1 MDLQLTDKRA
11 LVTGSTAGI
20 GLAIAT
26 SLAREGAAVTVN
38 GRTQK
43 RVDDAVARIA
53 AEAPGARV
61 TGVAADLVTPEG
73 TQAVLA
79 ALPEAD
85 ILVNNL
91 GIFEPKPFAEIT
103 DDDWRLFLEVNVLT
117 GARLSRAY
125 LPGMRRRNW
134 GRVVFISSESG
145 INIPVEMIHYG
156 VTKTAQ
162 LALAR
167 GLAETTAGTAVTVNV
182 LAVRKRPPSPPASP
196 GRRRRP

>member
-1 MDLQLTDKRA
+1 MDLQMTDKRA

-73 TQAVLA
+73 MEA
-79 ALPEAD
+79 AS
-85 ILVNNL
+85 
-91 GIFEPKPFAEIT
+91 
-103 DDDWRLFLEVNVLT
+103 
-117 GARLSRAY
+117 AR
-125 LPGMRRRNW
+125 P
-134 GRVVFISSESG
+134 
-145 INIPVEMIHYG
+145 
-156 VTKTAQ
+156 
-162 LALAR
+162 AR
-167 GLAETTAGTAVTVNV
+167 
-182 LAVRKRPPSPPASP
+182 
-196 GRRRRP
+196 